1 MAALRGLRFWRRL
14 RGRRNPLCHELLRSP
29 GQSLLG
35 RLDALNEEIQV
46 SLASFMMFPLFLYA
60 THVSQSHFGGVPES
74 YLRWF
79 TVAGVGLL
87 FNGYLLCKIIR
98 LLEQRRIV
106 RLGYEGE
113 LAVGQELN
121 QLMIDGCRVYHDFPG
136 EKFNIDHIIVG
147 RAGIFAVETKTR
159 SKPTTHNRRLD
170 ATVVYDGKVLN
181 FPTGKDRSSLEQAR
195 RQSQWLTRWLA
206 NAVGEPLKVTPILA
220 LPGWFVERTGPGGI
234 PVINP
239 RQIKSLLRSGKTP
252 CLSDG
257 LITRVAHQLAQRCRD
272 VAPKAGGEGN

>member
-1 MAALRGLRFWRRL
+1 
-14 RGRRNPLCHELLRSP
+14 
-29 GQSLLG
+29 
-35 RLDALNEEIQV
+35 
-46 SLASFMMFPLFLYA
+46 
-60 THVSQSHFGGVPES
+60 
-74 YLRWF
+74 
-79 TVAGVGLL
+79 VGLIVS
-87 FNGYLLCKIIR
+87 GYLLLKTIR
-98 LLEQRRIV
+98 LLEQRRTV

-121 QLMIDGCRVYHDFPG
+121 QLMIDGYRVFHDFPG

-147 RAGIFAVETKTR
+147 RAGVLAVETKTR
-159 SKPTTHNRRLD
+159 SKPTSHNRRLD

-181 FPTGKDRSSLEQAR
+181 FPTGKDRSALEQAR

-257 LITRVAHQLAQRCRD
+257 LITRVAHQLEQRCRD
-272 VAPKAGGEGN
+272 VAPKAGGEGF